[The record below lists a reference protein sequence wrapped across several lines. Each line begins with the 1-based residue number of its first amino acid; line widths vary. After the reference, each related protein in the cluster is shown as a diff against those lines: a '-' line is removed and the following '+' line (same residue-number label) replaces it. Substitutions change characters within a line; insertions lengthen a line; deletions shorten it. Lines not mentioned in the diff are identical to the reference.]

1 MASQIRMTPEK
12 MRSKAGEYTTQ
23 ANNLQ
28 SIISKMDALL
38 KDLQGEWEGNASEA
52 YAARFAELRPGFV
65 KAKDLIDEI
74 STALKNTAQIVEET
88 DNSIA
93 NQFKA

>member
-12 MRSKAGEYTTQ
+12 MRSRASEYTTQ

-28 SIISKMDALL
+28 SVINKMDSLL
-38 KDLQGEWEGNASEA
+38 KELQGEWEGSASEA

-65 KAKDLIDEI
+65 KAKDLVDEI
-74 STALKNTAQIVEET
+74 SEALKKTAQIVEET
-88 DNSIA
+88 DSNIA
-93 NQFKA
+93 NQFRA